1 MAKGKK
7 ERRQPPSLPSLSG
20 KILIA
25 LAVDGLFG
33 LQVEGVVG
41 VGHEALLVGL
51 DGQGEGLEVR
61 LSEAAVPQGPQ
72 GQNPLQQG
80 VQLGDGVLG
89 LAAQDLGHQLL
100 EAHDLAVGLVLVIVV
115 HDGAEEHIVAL
126 AVGHVIGAAQGKLMP
141 WTGPQPAFR
150 KAMPA

>member
-72 GQNPLQQG
+72 GQDALQAG
-80 VQLGDGVLG
+80 RSSRGWR
-89 LAAQDLGHQLL
+89 
-100 EAHDLAVGLVLVIVV
+100 
-115 HDGAEEHIVAL
+115 
-126 AVGHVIGAAQGKLMP
+126 P
-141 WTGPQPAFR
+141 
-150 KAMPA
+150 